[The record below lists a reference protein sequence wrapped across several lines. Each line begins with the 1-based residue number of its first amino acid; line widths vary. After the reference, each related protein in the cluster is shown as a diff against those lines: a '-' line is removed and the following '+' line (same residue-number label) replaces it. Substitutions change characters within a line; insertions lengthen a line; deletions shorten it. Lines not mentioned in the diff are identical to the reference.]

1 MNLRTIGTDKMIFK
15 KSPII
20 ILYILAIVMIGV
32 GIYLQNQQGDNTFL
46 LLCICYTFCATLI
59 AINKLK

>member
-1 MNLRTIGTDKMIFK
+1 MIFSLK
-15 KSPII
+15 RMVRKVI
-20 ILYILAIVMIGV
+20 YILAIVVIGV
-32 GIYLQNQQGDNTFL
+32 GIYLQHQQEDNTFL

>member
-1 MNLRTIGTDKMIFK
+1 MIFPVK
-15 KSPII
+15 RGARKV
-20 ILYILAIVMIGV
+20 LYILAIVVIGI